1 MALDGISWYFVELY
15 SQKMRPAKA
24 LWKEKAKAFCGA
36 GVSTRNNESLLV
48 HEGRKVMQLT

>member
-1 MALDGISWYFVELY
+1 MALNGISWYFVELY

-48 HEGRKVMQLT
+48 HEGRKVTQLT

>member
-1 MALDGISWYFVELY
+1 MYFAELY

-24 LWKEKAKAFCGA
+24 LWKEMAKAFCGV

-48 HEGRKVMQLT
+48 HEGRREMQLT

>member
-1 MALDGISWYFVELY
+1 MALNGISWYFVELY
-15 SQKMRPAKA
+15 CQKMRPAKA